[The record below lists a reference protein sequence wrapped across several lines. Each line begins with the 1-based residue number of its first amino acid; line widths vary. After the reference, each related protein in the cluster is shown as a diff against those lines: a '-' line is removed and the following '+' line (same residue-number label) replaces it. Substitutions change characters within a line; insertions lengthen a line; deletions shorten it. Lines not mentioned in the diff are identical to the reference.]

1 MKMAED
7 LSDVLYVMAGYRN
20 RMVHFYRE
28 VTPDELYHLVAKNLN
43 DFDRFVREIAAFVK
57 ACKEKNR
64 EMQ

>member
-1 MKMAED
+1 MITKD

-28 VTPDELYHLVAKNLN
+28 VTPEELYHLVAKNLN

-57 ACKEKNR
+57 AYKEKSR
-64 EMQ
+64 GMQ